1 MCGGSWTVQTRG
13 MKSPGAGNLAPAVL
27 ITFPLISTGT
37 HCVHIG
43 RCQSMKRDSA
53 HLEKAPRWIHA

>member
-1 MCGGSWTVQTRG
+1 MCGVSWTVQTSQ
-13 MKSPGAGNLAPAVL
+13 MKSPGAGNLALAVV

-43 RCQSMKRDSA
+43 RCQSMELDNT
-53 HLEKAPRWIHA
+53 HLEKATRWIHA